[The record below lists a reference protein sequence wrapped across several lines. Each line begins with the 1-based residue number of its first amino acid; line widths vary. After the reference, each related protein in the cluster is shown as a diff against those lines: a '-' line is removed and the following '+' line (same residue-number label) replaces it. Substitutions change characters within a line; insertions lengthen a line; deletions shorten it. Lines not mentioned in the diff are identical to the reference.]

1 MGDLAEAVVREMF
14 RGDNQ
19 NPVVK
24 ATRPDEMRIIAFI
37 VLLDDAAKRQENI
50 DLLLSLTKPI
60 ISLSGETLPFDIVS
74 KNRKQLKKLLN
85 TLIVRRY
92 LARIGNPDSHA
103 VNEYNNFNGS
113 QEISQRDSKILQSAV
128 LSATEGMD

>member
-14 RGDNQ
+14 RGENQ

-24 ATRPDEMRIIAFI
+24 ATRPDEMRIIASL

-92 LARIGNPDSHA
+92 LACISNPDSHA

-113 QEISQRDSKILQSAV
+113 Q
-128 LSATEGMD
+128 